1 MTTHTELY
9 SMQILQEANTIVKY
23 LTRVVDDT
31 EVFYGGII
39 TRFEVLDSTVGLD
52 EIHATRSDSDE
63 LISICCCKIEIL
75 VRPLPIF

>member
-52 EIHATRSDSDE
+52 EIHATLNLKVVQSQCQWSFHGFLR
-63 LISICCCKIEIL
+63 K
-75 VRPLPIF
+75 P